1 MTSDSADLS
10 RREQARTVYRAAIYR
25 PVLSAG
31 IVLFSLLAA
40 ALEGIGLGF
49 LLPVIGLAQDPEGA
63 QEAGGEL
70 GLFVD
75 AFEALNIPFTLEAV
89 IISIGAVFTIRYT
102 SSFLVGWFRALLSAD
117 YVRYLQKQAYDK
129 ALDAEISYFDEQGS
143 DDILNTIVTESAAG
157 GGTITQVTMLLEQG
171 LLAGMYFAIALY
183 ISPQLTVLAVVLL
196 GGLTFVLRWVVESGS
211 TVGDRVAE
219 ANREIHQSAQA
230 GMQGIR
236 DVKLFGMR
244 TELYETYEQSIDQK
258 VESRVK
264 LKRNETAMDSF
275 YNLATVLTLMLLI
288 YWGLVFSNLS
298 LAALGVFL
306 FSMFRLAPRASTL
319 NQYVYNL
326 EGKIPHLY
334 RTQQFLRELEQGQE
348 PEGGEATIPETIDN
362 VAFEDVSFSYSTGEQ
377 IFEGLSFSFSGDE
390 FAAFVGPSGAGKSTI
405 ASLLSRMYEPDS
417 GEIRANEIPIK
428 EFDIDEWRSQV
439 SVVRQNPFIFNETL
453 RRNVTIAN
461 REASQEDVERVCE
474 IAQVTEFLDD
484 LPDGYDTQLGE
495 EGVRLS
501 GGQKQRV
508 ALARALLKDAQLL
521 ILDEATSDLDANIEE
536 TVHQAIE
543 EMDRDYAML
552 VIAHRL
558 STVINADCI
567 YAVEDGKIVESGS
580 HEELIG
586 RGGTYSNLYETQ
598 AKSVR

>member
-1 MTSDSADLS
+1 
-10 RREQARTVYRAAIYR
+10 
-25 PVLSAG
+25 
-31 IVLFSLLAA
+31 
-40 ALEGIGLGF
+40 
-49 LLPVIGLAQDPEGA
+49 
-63 QEAGGEL
+63 
-70 GLFVD
+70 
-75 AFEALNIPFTLEAV
+75 
-89 IISIGAVFTIRYT
+89 
-102 SSFLVGWFRALLSAD
+102 
-117 YVRYLQKQAYDK
+117 
-129 ALDAEISYFDEQGS
+129 
-143 DDILNTIVTESAAG
+143 
-157 GGTITQVTMLLEQG
+157 
-171 LLAGMYFAIALY
+171 
-183 ISPQLTVLAVVLL
+183 
-196 GGLTFVLRWVVESGS
+196 
-211 TVGDRVAE
+211 
-219 ANREIHQSAQA
+219 
-230 GMQGIR
+230 
-236 DVKLFGMR
+236 MR

-334 RTQQFLRELEQGQE
+334 RTQQFLLELDQRQE
-348 PEGGEATIPETIDN
+348 PESGEATIPENIEN
-362 VAFEDVSFSYSTGEQ
+362 VAFEGVLFSYSTGEQ
-377 IFEGLSFSFSGDE
+377 IFDGLTFSFSGDE

-405 ASLLSRMYEPDS
+405 ASLLSRMYEPNS
-417 GEIRANEIPIK
+417 GEIRANGISIK

-439 SVVRQNPFIFNETL
+439 SVVRQNPFIFNKTL

-461 REASQEDVERVCE
+461 REASQEDIERVCE

-484 LPDGYDTQLGE
+484 LPDGYETQLGE

>member
-10 RREQARTVYRAAIYR
+10 WREQARTMYRAAMYR

-31 IVLFSLLAA
+31 IVLCSLLAA

-49 LLPVIGLAQDPEGA
+49 LLPVIGLAQDPKGA

-75 AFEALNIPFTLEAV
+75 AFEALNIPFTLKAV
-89 IISIGAVFTIRYT
+89 IISIGVVFSIRYT
-102 SSFLVGWFRALLSAD
+102 SSFLVGWFRALLGED

-157 GGTITQVTMLLEQG
+157 GGTITQVTKLLEQG
-171 LLAGMYFAIALY
+171 LLAGMYFAIAVY

-196 GGLTFVLRWVVESGS
+196 GGLTFMLRWVVESGS

-258 VESRVK
+258 VKSNVK

-319 NQYVYNL
+319 NQYVYKL
-326 EGKIPHLY
+326 EGQIPHLY
-334 RTQQFLRELEQGQE
+334 RTQQFLLELDQRQE
-348 PEGGEATIPETIDN
+348 PESGEATIPENIEN
-362 VAFEDVSFSYSTGEQ
+362 VAFEGVLFSYSTGEQ
-377 IFEGLSFSFSGDE
+377 IFDDLTFSFSGDE

-405 ASLLSRMYEPDS
+405 ASLLSRMYEPDN
-417 GEIRANEIPIK
+417 GEIRANGISIK

-439 SVVRQNPFIFNETL
+439 SVVRQNPFIFNKTL

-484 LPDGYDTQLGE
+484 LPDRYDTQLGE

-598 AKSVR
+598 AKSV